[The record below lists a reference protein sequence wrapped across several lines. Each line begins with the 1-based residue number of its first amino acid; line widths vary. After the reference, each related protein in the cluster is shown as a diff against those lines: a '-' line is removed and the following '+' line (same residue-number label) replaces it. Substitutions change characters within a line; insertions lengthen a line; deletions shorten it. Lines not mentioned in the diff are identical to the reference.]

1 MFRRTVI
8 KILVVCIAAF
18 VAFVLFGRRDPDL
31 LEPIADDA
39 AATLEERLTGLSVHT
54 YDSATTP
61 LYNDRRYHT
70 KALVPRLQGLRF
82 VPVARNE
89 VRPFVLRVSA
99 PTTVYTIANR
109 LDLRSVETWNALPD
123 PVLVDDAYSPRRLD
137 LLLERHL
144 EAGTYAV
151 RNPENGP
158 SRPVFFD
165 PAVVEVVR

>member
-18 VAFVLFGRRDPDL
+18 VAFLLFGRRDPDL
-31 LEPIADDA
+31 LQAVPEEAVG
-39 AATLEERLTGLSVHT
+39 TLEDRLTALSVHT

-70 KALVPRLQGLRF
+70 QALVPRLQGLRF
-82 VPVARNE
+82 VPVSRNE
-89 VRPFVLRVSA
+89 VRPFVLRVNA
-99 PTTVYTIANR
+99 PTTVYTLANR
-109 LDLRSVETWNALPD
+109 LDLRGLGNWTALPD

-137 LLLERHL
+137 VVLELHL

-151 RNPENGP
+151 HNPENGP

-165 PAVVEVVR
+165 AAKVEVVP